1 MNMLERVDGY
11 LEDAGLYAGWTS
23 QLEIWND
30 SDSSTDKFIV
40 LQSNGSSPLSDELAS
55 DRFFYIHVIGQ
66 RGQTDVREAREKAM
80 EIVSYIK
87 NNPIDSC
94 VNFIQM
100 QSDIPRPALTEE
112 KRVVYMLMVRVV
124 A

>member
-1 MNMLERVDGY
+1 MLERVDKY
-11 LEDAGLYAGWTS
+11 LEDAGLYSGWTP

-30 SDSSTDKFIV
+30 SDTSTDRFLV
-40 LQSNGSSPLSDELAS
+40 LQSNGGTALSKDLGS
-55 DRFFYIHVIGQ
+55 DKYFYLHVIGK
-66 RGQTDVREAREKAM
+66 RGQADVEEARGKAL
-80 EIVSYIK
+80 EITDYIV

-100 QSDIPRPALTEE
+100 QGDIPRPALTEE
-112 KRVVYMLMVRVV
+112 KRVVYMLMFRVV

>member
-1 MNMLERVDGY
+1 MLERVDKY
-11 LEDAGLYAGWTS
+11 LEDAGLYSGWTP

-30 SDSSTDKFIV
+30 SDTSTDRFLV
-40 LQSNGSSPLSDELAS
+40 LQSNGGTALSKDLGS
-55 DRFFYIHVIGQ
+55 DKYFYLHVIGK
-66 RGQTDVREAREKAM
+66 RGQSDVEEARGKAL
-80 EIVSYIK
+80 EITNYIV

-100 QSDIPRPALTEE
+100 QGDIPRPALTEE
-112 KRVVYMLMVRVV
+112 KRVVYMLMFRVV